1 MRNVNPEIA
10 NAVCC
15 YCQQSLEGRERFL
28 LVDESLEWTL
38 SLCPTCA
45 IKLSRW
51 SPALAAGCNEF
62 WDDIAVREKKRNL

>member
-1 MRNVNPEIA
+1 MNTEAKGVILCGRCDKE
-10 NAVCC
+10 
-15 YCQQSLEGRERFL
+15 LEGRERFL

-45 IKLSRW
+45 TKLSKS
-51 SPALAAGCNEF
+51 SPALAARCNEF